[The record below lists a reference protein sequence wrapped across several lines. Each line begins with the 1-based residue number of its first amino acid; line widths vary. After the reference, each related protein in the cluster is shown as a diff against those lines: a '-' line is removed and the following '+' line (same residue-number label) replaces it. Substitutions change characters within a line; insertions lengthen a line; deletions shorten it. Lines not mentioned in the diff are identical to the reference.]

1 MPEGDN
7 DRTARFPEGADAID
21 MQRADSQRPP
31 QRSDRRVADRW
42 QYRELQSSPHSRIP
56 RYTLFVNR
64 ELTMVIFATFNV

>member
-7 DRTARFPEGADAID
+7 DVTARLPEGIDAIG
-21 MQRADSQRPP
+21 MQRTDSQRPT
-31 QRSDRRVADRW
+31 QRPDRRIAERW

-64 ELTMVIFATFNV
+64 ELTMVIFATLNV